1 MQCRKPR
8 RSSQQSRGNII
19 LEQMTIIQQRD
30 LVVPLDQV
38 QPMHHSYD
46 RALLELGVDD
56 VLHQGFSLAVNTGEL
71 LVLFA

>member
-1 MQCRKPR
+1 
-8 RSSQQSRGNII
+8 
-19 LEQMTIIQQRD
+19 MTIIQQRD